1 MTHKKTLLVIFITLF
16 VLVIP
21 NLSALDMPE
30 YTDLGTAQAG
40 EIIPYSI
47 PLRNENPNPDP
58 LTVII
63 TSACVC
69 VTVTTGEITIP
80 GNGFVDVTGFFDS
93 SDYSGPTDKILLIE
107 YMDQNGTQQRD
118 FAVMGL
124 NILVDE
130 SELSD
135 SGEGVEEIG
144 CTTCYEI
151 EHLLQ
156 KERAREAAFAK
167 LGQESDTDE
176 NRNNRIFTAFLF
188 YSAGCRDCEE
198 LINRFIP
205 VIEEE
210 YSILIE
216 LQEYNIMGKSGFER
230 MSWELDSL
238 GIQEV
243 GELPILIMGS
253 SIYQGISAIEK
264 GLLAAAKGEIISEG
278 KLVSNSEK
286 QSFQTSSEGSGSDS
300 GTESFLKA
308 AAPIPVFL
316 AGLVDGINP
325 CAFSTL
331 LFLISVLTMIGRSRL
346 QIAIIGLVFAG
357 SVFITYM
364 AVGFGLF
371 TAVRALGSFSLAA
384 SIIRWVLFSVLV
396 VFTVMSLYDAF
407 LASKGRIKDMILQL
421 PDSMKK
427 RIHKT
432 IREKTRTAA
441 IISGAAVA
449 GVLVSIFELACTG
462 QVYLPTITYMTRVG
476 ESGSRGIFLLLI
488 YNIGFIIPLL
498 GVFGMVFAGISSK
511 KAAGVFQRNIVGV
524 KIILAVVFA
533 LMAVLTLFT

>member
-1 MTHKKTLLVIFITLF
+1 MEHKKNLLIISIMLLI
-16 VLVIP
+16 LVIP
-21 NLSALDMPE
+21 NIFALELPE

-40 EIIPYSI
+40 EIIPYRISFK
-47 PLRNENPNPDP
+47 NENPDS
-58 LTVII
+58 LIVTI
-63 TSACVC
+63 TSACEC

-80 GNGFVDVTGFFDS
+80 GKGTADVTGFFDS

-107 YMDQNGTQQRD
+107 YTDQNEVLQREFSILGLDIQVEETELVGSSGDEYVYIPCSEITHLQQKKRLAEAARAKLEQNSD
-118 FAVMGL
+118 SD
-124 NILVDE
+124 NILKNDII
-130 SELSD
+130 SAS
-135 SGEGVEEIG
+135 I
-144 CTTCYEI
+144 
-151 EHLLQ
+151 
-156 KERAREAAFAK
+156 
-167 LGQESDTDE
+167 
-176 NRNNRIFTAFLF
+176 F
-188 YSAGCRDCEE
+188 YSAGCRECEE
-198 LINRFIP
+198 LIHEFIP
-205 VIEEE
+205 ELESRF
-210 YSILIE
+210 SIRIE
-216 LQEYNIMGKSGFER
+216 LQEINIMEKSGFEQ
-230 MSWELDSL
+230 MSQELDER
-238 GIQEV
+238 GINEV
-243 GELPILIMGS
+243 GEMPVLIMGRM
-253 SIYQGISAIEK
+253 IFQGFSEIED
-264 GLLAAAKGEIISEG
+264 GLLSAAKGELISEEDSS
-278 KLVSNSEK
+278 SNRKSE
-286 QSFQTSSEGSGSDS
+286 SDS
-300 GTESFLKA
+300 ATGSFLKA

-364 AVGFGLF
+364 AVGFGFL
-371 TAVRALGSFSLAA
+371 TAFRALGSFTAVAA
-384 SIIRWVLFSVLV
+384 VIRWVLFSVLV
-396 VFTVMSLYDAF
+396 VFTIMSIYDAF
-407 LASKGRIKDMILQL
+407 LASRGRIKEMLLQL

-432 IREKTRTAA
+432 IREKTRTTA

-476 ESGSRGIFLLLI
+476 ESRGVFLLLI

-511 KAAGVFQRNIVGV
+511 KAAGIFQKNIVGV

>member
-1 MTHKKTLLVIFITLF
+1 MTHKKTLLIIFITLLI
-16 VLVIP
+16 LVIP
-21 NLSALDMPE
+21 NIFALELPE

-47 PLRNENPNPDP
+47 SLRNENPDS
-58 LTVII
+58 LTVSI
-63 TSACVC
+63 TSACEC

-80 GNGFVDVTGFFDS
+80 GNGSADVTGFFDT

-107 YMDQNGTQQRD
+107 YTDQNGVLQREFSVLSLD
-118 FAVMGL
+118 
-124 NILVDE
+124 ILVEETD
-130 SELSD
+130 SVG
-135 SGEGVEEIG
+135 SGEDEIE
-144 CTTCYEI
+144 CTTCSEI

-156 KERAREAAFAK
+156 KERAKKAALAK
-167 LGQESDTDE
+167 LGQNPDSGDIL
-176 NRNNRIFTAFLF
+176 NNGIISASIF
-188 YSAGCRDCEE
+188 YSAGCRECEE
-198 LINRFIP
+198 LIHEFIP
-205 VIEEE
+205 ELESRF
-210 YSILIE
+210 SIRID
-216 LQEYNIMGKSGFER
+216 LQEINIMEKSGFEQ
-230 MSWELDSL
+230 MSQELDER
-238 GIQEV
+238 GVNEV
-243 GELPILIMGS
+243 GEMPVLIMGS
-253 SIYQGISAIEK
+253 MIFQGFSEIED
-264 GLLAAAKGEIISEG
+264 GLLSAAKGELISEEDSSSTR
-278 KLVSNSEK
+278 KSNS
-286 QSFQTSSEGSGSDS
+286 DS
-300 GTESFLKA
+300 ATGSFLKA

-346 QIAIIGLVFAG
+346 QIAIIGLIFAG

-364 AVGFGLF
+364 AVGFGFL
-371 TAVRALGSFSLAA
+371 TAFRALGSFAA
-384 SIIRWVLFSVLV
+384 VAAVIRWVLFAVLV
-396 VFTVMSLYDAF
+396 VFTILSLYDAF
-407 LASKGRIKDMILQL
+407 LASKGRIKEMLLQL

-441 IISGAAVA
+441 IISGAAAA

-476 ESGSRGIFLLLI
+476 ESRGIFLLLI

-511 KAAGVFQRNIVGV
+511 KAAGVFQKNIVGV

-533 LMAVLTLFT
+533 LMAVLTLLT